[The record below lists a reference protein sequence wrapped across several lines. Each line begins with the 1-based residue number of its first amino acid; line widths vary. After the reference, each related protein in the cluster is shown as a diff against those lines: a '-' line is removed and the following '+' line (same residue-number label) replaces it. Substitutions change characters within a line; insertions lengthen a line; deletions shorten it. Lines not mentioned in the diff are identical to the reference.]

1 VAAWPAERAG
11 GCRCG
16 HCSGEDAGLAGQFGV
31 REAAIEGHG
40 GECVHG

>member
-1 VAAWPAERAG
+1 VAWPAEGAG
-11 GCRCG
+11 GCHGG

-40 GECVHG
+40 GACVHG